1 MKLSKILT
9 LLLCVIL
16 TFTALCVG
24 TFAYESYDT
33 YTYDIDGEVLQ
44 SPVAYS
50 ASNSYD
56 AIAMGL
62 GTGKFG
68 SKTLKG
74 ASDIMT
80 DDEGNIYIADAG
92 ENDSDPGRILLLD
105 YSYHVTAAISEY
117 VDEYNRP
124 QKLKKPKGLFITNAA
139 TSSNGEKELFI
150 CDSGNSKV
158 VVFRYDEATAS
169 FVYHHT
175 LEKPETALLTETEFV
190 PESIAVDKYGKI
202 FIISPACGEGIIAV
216 SYEGEFTGFIGS
228 QKVGGTAWERIVRRF
243 QTKEQILA
251 TAKKVTVAYTNITV
265 DSDGFIYVVTGN
277 LDESK
282 QRTNIETKE
291 ADNSPVK
298 KLNTAGSEIMKRNGF
313 FDPGGE
319 VVLSSMQKV
328 SSIKDIAIGREGTWS
343 ILDWQHSRIFTY
355 DSNGNLLFAFGD
367 SGDQLGNGEGVVALT
382 YQRTVDSETGEE
394 TYVMLLLDKAT
405 NGNKIIPYTP
415 SAYCDK
421 IMDALSQQNQHIY
434 SGAQDYWQQVLTLNN
449 NFDLAYIGIGKALY
463 SQGKYE
469 EAMKYLAKAY
479 ETEYYALAF
488 SKQQSSVLGKWL
500 LVVVVLIV
508 AIVVL
513 IAKFM
518 GWAKKKNKATSLKRG
533 QKTYGEEL
541 LYVFHTMFHP
551 FDGFWDLKHEKRGSV
566 RAALTLLGVTGI
578 ALFYNSIGKAYLFN
592 PRGTFSNILTVVG
605 GLVAIVML
613 WVTANWCLT
622 CLFEGEG
629 SYKDIFVT
637 TCYAIAP
644 MAFILIV
651 STILTNFMTDT
662 SVVNLVMGIGYVWC
676 GFLLFFGMLTIHD
689 YPLGKNL
696 LITVCTIVAMI
707 VILFVLFLFVT
718 LLGKMGTFVY
728 SLVSEIGDRL

>member
-1 MKLSKILT
+1 MKTSKILT
-9 LLLCVIL
+9 LLLCVLL
-16 TFTALCVG
+16 TFASLSVG
-24 TFAYESYDT
+24 AFAYESYDT
-33 YTYDIDGEVLQ
+33 YTYSIDGEVLE

-50 ASNSYD
+50 AANSYD
-56 AIAMGL
+56 SISMGL
-62 GTGKFG
+62 GSGKYG
-68 SKTLKG
+68 ATSLKG

-92 ENDSDPGRILLLD
+92 ETDADYGRILILD
-105 YSYHVTAAISEY
+105 YSFHVTAAISEY
-117 VDEYNRP
+117 KDEYDRD
-124 QKLKKPKGLFITNAA
+124 QKLKKPKGLFITNAD
-139 TSSNGEKELFI
+139 TSANGEKELFI
-150 CDSGNSKV
+150 CDSGNQQI
-158 VVFRYDEATAS
+158 VVFRFDKESNS
-169 FVYHHT
+169 FEYHHT
-175 LEKPETALLTETEFV
+175 LKRPKTALLTETMFV

-202 FIISPACGEGIIAV
+202 FVISPACGEGIIAM
-216 SYEGEFTGFIGS
+216 SSDGDFTGFIGS
-228 QKVGGTAWERIVRRF
+228 QKVGGSAWERILRKF
-243 QTKEQILA
+243 QTKEQIKA
-251 TAKKVTVAYTNITV
+251 NAKKVTVAYTNITV
-265 DSDGFIYVVTGN
+265 DPDGFIYVVSGN
-277 LDESK
+277 IDESK
-282 QRTNIETKE
+282 QRSNIETKSAE
-291 ADNSPVK
+291 NSPVK
-298 KLNTAGSEIMKRNGF
+298 KLNTAGAEIMKRNGF

-319 VVLSSMQKV
+319 VVQSSMQKV
-328 SSIKDIAIGREGTWS
+328 SAIKDIAIGREGTWS

-367 SGDQLGNGEGVVALT
+367 SGDQLGNGENVVAIT
-382 YQRTVDSETGEE
+382 YQRTVDDKGQES
-394 TYVMLLLDKAT
+394 YVLLLLDKAT

-415 SAYCDK
+415 SDYCEK
-421 IMDALSQQNQHIY
+421 IIDALAQQNRHEY
-434 SGAQDYWQQVLTLNN
+434 SNAQDYWQEVLTFNN

-469 EAMKYLAKAY
+469 NAMEYLAKAY

-500 LVVVVLIV
+500 LVVVILVV
-508 AIVVL
+508 ALVVL

-518 GWAKKKNKATSLKRG
+518 GWAKKKNKAVSLKRG
-533 QKTYGEEL
+533 AKTYGEEV

-566 RAALTLLGVTGI
+566 RAALTLLGVTGV
-578 ALFYNSIGKAYLFN
+578 ALFYNSIGQAYLFN
-592 PRGTFSNILTVVG
+592 PRGTSSSILSVFG
-605 GLVAIVML
+605 GLIVIVML

-644 MAFILIV
+644 MSFILIV
-651 STILTNFMTDT
+651 STILTNFMTDAG
-662 SVVNLVMGIGYVWC
+662 VVNLLMGIGYVWC
-676 GFLLFFGMLTIHD
+676 GILLFFGMLTIHD

-718 LLGKMGTFVY
+718 LLSKMGVFVY
-728 SLVSEIGDRL
+728 SLFSEIGDRL